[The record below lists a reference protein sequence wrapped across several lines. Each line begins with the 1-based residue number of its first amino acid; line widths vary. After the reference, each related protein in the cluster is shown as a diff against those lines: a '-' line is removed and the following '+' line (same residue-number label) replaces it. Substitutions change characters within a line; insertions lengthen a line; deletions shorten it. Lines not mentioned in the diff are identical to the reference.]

1 MLILQ
6 LRYRQVTML
15 RNKQEQSTP
24 QGRELSELLALRS

>member
-6 LRYRQVTML
+6 LLYRQVTML

-24 QGRELSELLALRS
+24 YGRELSELLALCS